1 MNKIGKNTILDRY
14 GFIFTKKK
22 GFHTVMI
29 LTTTS
34 VNILIWL
41 SLNFRSDFFME
52 ATFTD
57 HLMNLLQIFL
67 ETVFLTEAT
76 ILYCHWAIWHFF
88 RKGYSQSSMVKY
100 IVTLVLFVLA
110 VSCLMATFYRL
121 LYPDSD
127 TVFLETLFSD
137 VLSTTVIA
145 SLLFSNALIINL
157 REVEGKMRKAELDR
171 LALQTDPHFIFN
183 RFSTLSELIYIDPT
197 EAERYMNRLTGLYRY
212 MLRNR
217 NRHLAHISDEVRS
230 VEMFMDLLRPE
241 PGEVSLVIGD
251 GIRRLDGHL
260 PTMSLQT
267 LVENAMKHNAHSS
280 ARPLSIT
287 IGSDGEYVTVR
298 NNIIPL
304 LDPVPSE
311 KIGLKNLDAFYDFY
325 CNKHIEVESAQGTFS
340 VRIPII
346 YEEDIQ

>member
-1 MNKIGKNTILDRY
+1 MNKTGKNTILDRY

-230 VEMFMDLLRPE
+230 VEMFMKISRQCI
-241 PGEVSLVIGD
+241 VSLDSVT
-251 GIRRLDGHL
+251 GILPLPENRLSLVLCTPDRKEVTVTRSHTAQLKSRLD
-260 PTMSLQT
+260 
-267 LVENAMKHNAHSS
+267 
-280 ARPLSIT
+280 R
-287 IGSDGEYVTVR
+287 
-298 NNIIPL
+298 
-304 LDPVPSE
+304 
-311 KIGLKNLDAFYDFY
+311 
-325 CNKHIEVESAQGTFS
+325 
-340 VRIPII
+340 
-346 YEEDIQ
+346 